1 MLILKGPHGSEFG
14 LMIRAYEIPPV
25 RKDNWLIVGLYVS
38 TPYGYWKVFDPAL
51 QTFEIDSII
60 NWFQALA
67 ADEETETEKKFA
79 KPHLRFIINGKSG
92 NYINLRIYFEYSV
105 RPSWALYDGEMNDL
119 WVDLQLT
126 QADFRKAAEDLRS
139 ELSKFPIRG
148 GILDEQP
155 KE

>member
-25 RKDNWLIVGLYVS
+25 RKDNWLIIAIYVS
-38 TPYGYWKVFDPAL
+38 TPYGYWKVFDSAL

-60 NWFQALA
+60 KWFEALA
-67 ADEETETEKKFA
+67 ANAETEPEIKFA
-79 KPHLRFIINGKSG
+79 KPNLRFIINGKSG

-105 RPSWALYDGEMNDL
+105 RPSWAPYDGEMNDL

-126 QADFRKAAEDLRS
+126 QADLHQAAEELKL

-148 GILDEQP
+148 CILDEQA
-155 KE
+155 E